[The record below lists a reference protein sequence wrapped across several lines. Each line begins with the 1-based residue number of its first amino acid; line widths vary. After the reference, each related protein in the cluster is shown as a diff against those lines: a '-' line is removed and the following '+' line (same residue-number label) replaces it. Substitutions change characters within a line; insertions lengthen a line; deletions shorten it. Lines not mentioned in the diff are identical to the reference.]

1 MKTKNRIIIAVIAAV
16 ILAVLIIIPIHLYNS
31 HYSADDWYKPL
42 TCWYCHDPEINIE
55 IYEDGQKS
63 SMVIDGKE
71 TELRIGTSY
80 NEVHFLYTDD
90 DCTTGTYF
98 IGEAIPHLFSDDITV
113 KVFESNI
120 DEVQAGDKFVLHKF
134 DDWF

>member
-63 SMVIDGKE
+63 SIVIDGKE
-71 TELRIGTSY
+71 TELRISTSY

-90 DCTTGTYF
+90 DGTTGTCL
-98 IGEAIPHLFSDDITV
+98 GAEVIPHLFSDDVTL
-113 KVFESNI
+113 
-120 DEVQAGDKFVLHKF
+120 EVYHSEISGVNKGDKFVLHKVN
-134 DDWF
+134 D